1 MKKNNFTS
9 WQGTAAVGGLST
21 IVISYL
27 QFGGSSISPDLIKFY
42 TAIAPVVS
50 GGVVTVGN
58 WGLAFFGVRSLTSM
72 RAEQVNNK
80 ILKKLEKQITKAEKL
95 GVPTDKLKEKYAK
108 ASIASTVV
116 DEQEVIALTTGD

>member
-27 QFGGSSISPDLIKFY
+27 QFGTPEISAEYIKFY
-42 TAIAPVVS
+42 TAITPVVS

-58 WGLAFFGVRSLTSM
+58 WLLAFFGVRSLTSM
-72 RAEQVNNK
+72 RVEQVNNK
-80 ILKKLEKQITKAEKL
+80 ILNKLEKQITKAEKL

-116 DEQEVIALTTGD
+116 DEQEITALTTGD